1 MTWLWVIIAVVVG
14 TAVLGAIRHIRLFF
28 FAFFLAAAVLL
39 ALHMQTN
46 PAEGASA
53 LAALG
58 GGFALRGRV
67 RRLLGGFV

>member
-1 MTWLWVIIAVVVG
+1 MTWFWVIVAVVVG

-28 FAFFLAAAVLL
+28 FAFFLAAGALL
-39 ALHMQTN
+39 FLHMQTN
-46 PAEGASA
+46 PAEGGAG

-58 GGFALRGRV
+58 GGFAMRGRV